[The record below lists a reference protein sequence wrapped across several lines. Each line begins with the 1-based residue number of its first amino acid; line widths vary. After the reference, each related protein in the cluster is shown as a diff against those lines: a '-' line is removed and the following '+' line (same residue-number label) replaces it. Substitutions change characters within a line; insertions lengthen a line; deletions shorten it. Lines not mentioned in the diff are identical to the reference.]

1 MNTYANS
8 FFGKTGVVKVSCV
21 VGTDESVSSRTSC
34 SDVAII
40 LYVFQYI
47 QTMIVFF

>member
-1 MNTYANS
+1 MNTYENS

-40 LYVFQYI
+40 LYFSVYTDYDCIF
-47 QTMIVFF
+47 